1 MSLTSLATA
10 QEGEEVTVAS
20 IVGGRGAVR
29 KLMSMGIVP
38 GKKLKILG
46 RRGCAM
52 LVSVNGSKFII
63 GRGLAMKV
71 IVDVG
76 KKS

>member
-1 MSLTSLATA
+1 MSLTSLATLN
-10 QEGEEVTVAS
+10 EGSEA
-20 IVGGRGAVR
+20 IVVNISGGRGAMR
-29 KLMSMGIVP
+29 KLMAMGIVP
-38 GKKLKILG
+38 GKKLRVIG

-52 LVSVNGSKFII
+52 LISINGTKFIV